1 MKIHTMPLFSRYKIS
16 FGLPHTQFKA
26 TYLI

>member
-1 MKIHTMPLFSRYKIS
+1 MPLLSRYKIS

-26 TYLI
+26 AYRI